1 MAHSVRGFAYETWW
15 FYTVLLVYQKVCRLS
30 QKLWK
35 RCQNCYLKWGNSLRM
50 VKFWDIAHFE
60 TNSCPKSCGWN
71 HGIWRSR
78 LGFSM
83 FFDTAH
89 HIKGRAFACVS
100 LAEAWHRPY
109 VLYVSKILP
118 SLLPEMGMDQNLFI
132 GGMNIYIY
140 SPPILVFIRATRV
153 LTPYLKLECSIHRFV
168 FGNHRTVLLK
178 WHQGYNETPWWLMAM
193 MVVMHVFILAGSVGL
208 IWSKALCSPGFAWGF
223 VWK

>member
-140 SPPILVFIRATRV
+140 IRH
-153 LTPYLKLECSIHRFV
+153 PFWCSLGQPGFWPHTWNWNV
-168 FGNHRTVLLK
+168 PSTVLFSEITGQFCSSGTKDIMKLPD
-178 WHQGYNETPWWLMAM
+178 GWWLWWWWCMC
-193 MVVMHVFILAGSVGL
+193 LY
-208 IWSKALCSPGFAWGF
+208 
-223 VWK
+223 